1 MWTLI
6 MILMTYC
13 GLYLNNWIVYQQTN
27 SLTTEVPSSRSSHQ
41 YYFNLYLHKLRFGI
55 CIDKLYGQIMW
66 ADLIM
71 AHKILI
77 HASAVKDTMD
87 K

>member
-1 MWTLI
+1 MYT
-6 MILMTYC
+6 
-13 GLYLNNWIVYQQTN
+13 
-27 SLTTEVPSSRSSHQ
+27 
-41 YYFNLYLHKLRFGI
+41 
-55 CIDKLYGQIMW
+55 DKLYDQIMW

-71 AHKILI
+71 AHKILL

>member
-1 MWTLI
+1 MYT
-6 MILMTYC
+6 
-13 GLYLNNWIVYQQTN
+13 
-27 SLTTEVPSSRSSHQ
+27 
-41 YYFNLYLHKLRFGI
+41 
-55 CIDKLYGQIMW
+55 DKLYGQIMW

-71 AHKILI
+71 AHKILL